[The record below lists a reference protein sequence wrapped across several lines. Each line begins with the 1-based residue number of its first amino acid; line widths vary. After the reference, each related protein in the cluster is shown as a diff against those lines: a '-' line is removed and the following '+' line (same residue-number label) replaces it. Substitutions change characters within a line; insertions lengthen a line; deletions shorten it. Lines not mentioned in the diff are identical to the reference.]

1 MKYIISESQMGK
13 LRMWSYIQDTI
24 NSYEPKILYYY
35 DSKNYDSKNKE
46 SLSKYETDWE
56 GLSFPWDGYGG
67 DPVTEYQR
75 KLVSKIGV
83 FEKKLK
89 VMYQIVL
96 PGRNAIKDGYDY
108 DKEYGSFKPFII
120 MSSNLYENF
129 NGLFGSLW
137 EKPFSDWVKDYY
149 NINDFGFMKY
159 VEDVD
164 LEIIK
169 DFKF

>member
-24 NSYEPKILYYY
+24 NSYEPIILYY
-35 DSKNYDSKNKE
+35 YDSKNKE
-46 SLSKYETDWE
+46 SLSKYEAHWE
-56 GLSFPWDGYGG
+56 GYLKIVP
-67 DPVTEYQR
+67 TEDQR

-129 NGLFGSLW
+129 NGLFGPLW
-137 EKPFSDWVKDYY
+137 KKPFSNWVKDYY